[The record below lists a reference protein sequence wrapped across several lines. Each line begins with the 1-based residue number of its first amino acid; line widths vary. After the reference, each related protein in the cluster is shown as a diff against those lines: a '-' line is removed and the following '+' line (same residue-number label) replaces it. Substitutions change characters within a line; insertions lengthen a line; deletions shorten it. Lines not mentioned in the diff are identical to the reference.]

1 MAGSKSRWSRA
12 GWMVNRKWPC
22 LTGAALSVFLSSAR
36 AATLNVTAYGAVAN
50 DARDDRAAIQG
61 AINAAA
67 AGDTVLFPAGTF
79 RLSGAIQPK
88 SGIRLEGAA
97 AGGSVLLYVG
107 GALSEI
113 IGIGGLTNVTVTS
126 LTLDGNGSTAVKD
139 GILASYSN
147 GLRLE
152 NLIIRNF
159 GNAPEGPR
167 GIRFDPN
174 VNDSIIAGNRIENIG
189 TGTAWGVGI
198 RLSWGSSRNQVTDNV
213 IANTGRG
220 GIFCNDDSSDN
231 AILRNTVTGSGGEGL
246 GIEVWGRSL
255 RSLIEDNRIDHWLSV
270 CCGSDFTAVRRNTV
284 SDKSG
289 LYKLAG
295 LEYVDS
301 RNVVFTDNLVDGGA
315 QIGISI
321 SGEGVKENALWLR
334 NTIQRCG
341 SLGAQLMGQSG
352 GCRYQYFHQNK
363 FLTANGTQPPALY
376 PNMGD
381 GFRFNYFC
389 NYISLEENQMSNN
402 AHDGI
407 VSFGGNEHTVNQIS
421 FTNNT
426 ITGNGNGGVWD
437 GFGGDLE
444 WSGNTVAGNLGG
456 GGGAAWN
463 AQLASRGFANQKP
476 VASFTAPSA
485 VLPGQAV
492 TFTNTST
499 DPDGSIGR
507 VLWDF
512 GSGLPSDT
520 MSPTFTFR
528 TAGTYAVTLVVWDI
542 PGRASRVTK
551 TITVGGGMV
560 PSGSVWKYHESGSAP
575 QGWATNTFDDTS
587 WPAGP
592 GILGFGDLNGQV
604 PVTQVNAAPA
614 RITTYFRHA
623 FNVSNPRQFG
633 DVTMQLLRE
642 DGAVIWLNGVEV
654 HRSNMIAAP
663 AVISGGTPA
672 LASVPAA
679 EENAWFAT
687 VLDARR
693 LRSGQNV
700 IAAEV
705 HNITTGSS
713 DLGFD
718 LSLGAAADVAISLI
732 AAGATWKYRDTG
744 ISPPSNWT
752 SPAYSDTAWSSGP
765 ARLGYGDTQATTIQ
779 GGPETSRYITSWFRH
794 TFTVADS
801 SQFDALRLELQ
812 RDDGLAVYLNGVEL
826 LRDNLPASVLTAS
839 TLASVAI
846 GGADETAWNAF
857 TLPAAA
863 LVTGTNTLA
872 IEVHQNAAT
881 SSDLGLDVRL
891 FGLRQASSTFPAWQ
905 ANQFG
910 SDASNAAISGPL
922 SDFEKDGTVTLLEY
936 AFAGD
941 PRTGNQDGLPIV
953 TAASGRLALHFERNT
968 LATDITLTV
977 QAADTTAGPWTDL
990 ASSTA
995 GNPFIPILNG
1005 TIILESPAGS
1015 RRSVEVRDLHPVND
1029 PLRPSRFMRVK
1040 VSSP

>member
-1 MAGSKSRWSRA
+1 MNPSNRRWT
-12 GWMVNRKWPC
+12 C
-22 LTGAALSVFLSSAR
+22 LIGAALFVFLNPVQ
-36 AATLNVTAYGAVAN
+36 AATLNVTAYGAVTN
-50 DARDDRAAIQG
+50 DAGDDRAAIQG

-67 AGDTVLFPAGTF
+67 AGDTVLFPMGTF
-79 RLSGAIQPK
+79 RLSGAVYPK

-107 GALSEI
+107 GGLSEI

-139 GILASYSN
+139 GILASNSS

-167 GIRFDPN
+167 GIRFEPN
-174 VNDSIIAGNRIENIG
+174 VNDSIITGNRIENIG
-189 TGTAWGVGI
+189 AGTAWGAGI

-220 GIFCNDDSSDN
+220 GIFCNDDATDN

-246 GIEVWGRSL
+246 GIEVWGHCL

-270 CCGSDFTAVRRNTV
+270 CCGCDFTAVRRNTV
-284 SDKSG
+284 SDRSG

-295 LEYVDS
+295 LEYVDT
-301 RNVVFTDNLVDGGA
+301 RNVVFADNLVDGGA
-315 QIGISI
+315 QMGISI

-334 NTIQRCG
+334 NTIQGCG

-352 GCRYQYFHQNK
+352 GLRYQYFYQNK

-389 NYISLEENQMSNN
+389 NFISLEENQMSNN

-407 VSFGGNEHTVNQIS
+407 VSFGGTEHTVNQIS

-444 WSGNTVAGNLGG
+444 WSGNTVAGNFGG

-476 VASFTAPSA
+476 VASFSAPSA

-512 GSGLPSDT
+512 GSGLPSHA
-520 MSPTFTFR
+520 MNPVFTFNKS
-528 TAGTYAVTLVVWDI
+528 GTYAVTLVVWDI

-575 QGWATNTFDDTS
+575 QGWATHTFDDAS
-587 WPAGP
+587 WPSGP
-592 GILGFGDLNGQV
+592 GILGYGDLNGQV

-614 RITTYFRHA
+614 RISTYFRHA
-623 FNVSNPRQFG
+623 FDVSNPRQYG
-633 DVTMQLLRE
+633 DLTMQLLRE

-663 AVISGGTPA
+663 AVIDSSTPA

-687 VLDARR
+687 VLDARG
-693 LRSGQNV
+693 LRSGRNV

-705 HNITTGSS
+705 HNIATTSS

-718 LSLGAAADVAISLI
+718 LSLGAAADVPVSLV

-744 ISPPSNWT
+744 IAPPSNWA
-752 SPAYSDTAWSSGP
+752 SSAYSDTAWSSGP

-779 GGPETSRYITSWFRH
+779 GGPATSRYITSWFRH
-794 TFTVADS
+794 TFTSADAS
-801 SQFDALRLELQ
+801 LFDALRLELQ
-812 RDDGLAVYLNGVEL
+812 RDDGIVVYLNGVEL
-826 LRDNLPASVLTAS
+826 LRDNLPSS
-839 TLASVAI
+839 TITPSTPAPVAI

-863 LVTGTNTLA
+863 LVTGANTMA
-872 IEVHQNAAT
+872 IEVHQNAPS

-891 FGLRQASSTFPAWQ
+891 FGLRQASSTFATWQ
-905 ANQFG
+905 ATQFG
-910 SDASNAAISGPL
+910 SDATNTAISGPL
-922 SDFEKDGTVTLLEY
+922 SDFDKDGIVSLLEY

-941 PRTGNQDGLPIV
+941 PRTRNRNALPTV
-953 TAASGRLALHFERNT
+953 TVASGRLALLFGRNA
-968 LATDITLTV
+968 LATDISLIV
-977 QAADTTAGPWTDL
+977 QAADTIAGPWADL
-990 ASSTA
+990 AISTA
-995 GNPFIPILNG
+995 GNPFTPIANG
-1005 TIILESPAGS
+1005 TVILESPAGS
-1015 RRSVEVRDLHPVND
+1015 LRGAEVRDVRPLND
-1029 PLRPSRFMRVK
+1029 PLHPRRFMRVK